1 MHMKEA
7 RDEVSS
13 SKERVLPV
21 IEGWRL
27 DADSTIAPSGT
38 SKFLFGRSISAKIW
52 TVDQS

>member
-7 RDEVSS
+7 RDEVRP
-13 SKERVLPV
+13 SKVRVLPV

-27 DADSTIAPSGT
+27 DADSTIASSGT
-38 SKFLFGRSISAKIW
+38 SKFLFGRSHLARVG